1 MNIRKFSYYFGQRG
15 EEKTGR
21 SLLKRRIR
29 EESVMRV
36 RVGANGRVTRS
47 LCCTRMCAR
56 ETYIQNVSGG
66 REKEGGKGG
75 RDAKGRKAR
84 SDHAPCRWLGASGSF
99 HGSRRGRR
107 RSTGDADGGRQR
119 ERRLRA
125 GTNEVRCALI
135 ALDRP
140 YNYHRGAPSLLSL
153 VSRAATSTAS
163 NDSDSGS
170 ENARS
175 TGRTERHR

>member
-1 MNIRKFSYYFGQRG
+1 MFTLG
-15 EEKTGR
+15 
-21 SLLKRRIR
+21 
-29 EESVMRV
+29 V
-36 RVGANGRVTRS
+36 NGRVTRS
-47 LCCTRMCAR
+47 LHAHVCK
-56 ETYIQNVSGG
+56 
-66 REKEGGKGG
+66 REKERENAGGGSERERERG
-75 RDAKGRKAR
+75 AKGRRER
-84 SDHAPCRWLGASGSF
+84 SDHAPCGWLGASGSF

-140 YNYHRGAPSLLSL
+140 YNYHRGAPSLL
-153 VSRAATSTAS
+153 VRRAATSTAS
-163 NDSDSGS
+163 NDSDTGS